1 MTMSVVQGR
10 VIRTVLSLHQIQQL
24 LLAHSKR
31 VGLESIGRLIGRQEW
46 LQMVVARPEENVKNF
61 PSPAEDKMIS
71 GRSKSTMADGPVT
84 TYRNNVI
91 ISTVRGRKPAV
102 VNWNIAGR

>member
-1 MTMSVVQGR
+1 MSVVQGR

-61 PSPAEDKMIS
+61 PSPAEDEMIS